1 MKIYLKTTCTLALI
15 CLFFLPEM
23 TAYPIDGYWTTGI
36 RRLLR
41 LELMMKGE
49 LDGRNKLNPGSTRKL
64 ADIDLLLCGR
74 PVRKELTTLPE
85 PDSLLQSQLDDLMQ
99 RMNPN
104 YSITVLDL
112 TPGEEP
118 VYAARK
124 EERGYQPGSVG
135 KLAVLTGFFTEL
147 EKVYPNSFKK
157 QQQLMKNKYVKGGKF
172 AVYDH
177 HTVPFFDTITYD
189 FKKRTVVESDVFSLY
204 EWADH
209 MTSVSNNGAAS
220 IVWRE
225 AMLMRI
231 FGEDYPGLT
240 DEQSEAFF
248 KETPRDSLARV
259 ANRVV
264 NNPLRDL
271 GISEDEWRLGS
282 MFTRGASGIVPPMG
296 GSIGTPLGL
305 MKWMLALER
314 GDIISYESSLEMK
327 RLIYMSDRRIRYAR
341 AEVLDSAAVYFKSGS
356 LYSFL
361 DGTPRKK
368 YAGTRYN
375 YMNSVAIVEHKDGT
389 SYLVAMESN
398 VLQKNSAY
406 DHYILAT
413 RIDGMLRKFRKR
425 EEIQAVLKGEVD

>member
-1 MKIYLKTTCTLALI
+1 MNKKAIYLTL
-15 CLFFLPEM
+15 LFAVSFFAELA
-23 TAYPIDGYWTTGI
+23 AYPIDGYWTTGI

-41 LELMMKGE
+41 LELMMTGE
-49 LDGRNKLNPGSTRKL
+49 LDGRNKLTPGSTRRL

-74 PVRKELTTLPE
+74 PVRKELTALPE
-85 PDSLLQSQLDDLMQ
+85 PDSLLQAELDDLMQ

-112 TPGEEP
+112 TPGETP
-118 VYAARK
+118 VYA
-124 EERGYQPGSVG
+124 ERRPEIGYQPGSVG

-157 QQQLMKNKYVKGGKF
+157 QQQLLKNKYVMAGKF
-172 AVYDH
+172 GVYDH
-177 HTVPFFDTITYD
+177 HTVPFFDTITYAYN
-189 FKKRTVVESDVFSLY
+189 KRVVKESDIFSLY

-225 AMLMRI
+225 AMLMRT
-231 FGEDYPGLT
+231 FGKDYPKLT
-240 DEQSEAFF
+240 QEQADLYF

-259 ANRVV
+259 ANRIV
-264 NNPLRDL
+264 NDPLRAL
-271 GISEDEWRLGS
+271 GITHDEWRLGS
-282 MFTRGASGIVPPMG
+282 MFTRGATGIVPPMG
-296 GSIGTPLGL
+296 GSIGTPKGL
-305 MKWMLALER
+305 MKWLLALER
-314 GDIISYESSLEMK
+314 GEIISYESCLEMK

-341 AEVLDSAAVYFKSGS
+341 AEVLDSAAVCFKSGS

-368 YAGTRYN
+368 YAGSRYN

-398 VLQKNSAY
+398 VLNKNSAY
-406 DHYILAT
+406 DHYMLAT
-413 RIDGMLRKFRKR
+413 RIDGMLRKYRKK

>member
-1 MKIYLKTTCTLALI
+1 MIS
-15 CLFFLPEM
+15 LFFLPEM

-49 LDGRNKLNPGSTRKL
+49 IDGRSKLNPGSTRRL

-85 PDSLLQSQLDDLMQ
+85 PDAVLQSELDDLMQ

-112 TPGEEP
+112 TPAEEP
-118 VYAARK
+118 VYA
-124 EERGYQPGSVG
+124 ERRAEIGYQPGSVG
-135 KLAVLTGFFTEL
+135 KLAVLTALFTAL
-147 EKVYPNSFKK
+147 EKVYPNSFEK
-157 QQQLMKNKYVKGGKF
+157 QKQLLKNKYVLAGRFG
-172 AVYDH
+172 VYDD
-177 HTVPFFDTITYD
+177 HTVPFFDTITYE
-189 FKKRTVVESDVFSLY
+189 FKKRKVVESDVFSLY

-225 AMLMRI
+225 AMLMRT
-231 FGEDYPGLT
+231 FGEDYPSLT
-240 DEQSEAFF
+240 QEQVDLFF
-248 KETPRDSLARV
+248 EEIPRDSLGRV

-264 NNPLRDL
+264 NDPLRDL
-271 GISEDEWRLGS
+271 GITHDEWRLGS
-282 MFTRGASGIVPPMG
+282 MFTRGASGIVSPMG
-296 GSIGTPLGL
+296 GSIGTPKGL

-314 GDIISYESSLEMK
+314 GDIVSYESSLEMK
-327 RLIYMSDRRIRYAR
+327 RLIYMSDRRVRYAK
-341 AEVLDSAAVYFKSGS
+341 AEVLDSAAVCFKSGS

-361 DGTPRKK
+361 DGTLRKK

-375 YMNSVAIVEHKDGT
+375 YMNSVAIVEHKDGS

-398 VLQKNSAY
+398 VKGKNSAY

-413 RIDGMLRKFRKR
+413 RIDGMLRKYRKK

>member
-1 MKIYLKTTCTLALI
+1 MYKKLTFSTALI
-15 CLFFLPEM
+15 LLFCWSDLM
-23 TAYPIDGYWTTGI
+23 AYPIDGYNYTGI

-41 LELMMKGE
+41 LELMEKGE
-49 LDGRNKLNPGSTRKL
+49 IDGFQKLTPGSTRKM
-64 ADIDLLLCGR
+64 ADIELLLCGR
-74 PVRKELTTLPE
+74 PVREDLETLPE
-85 PDSLLQSQLDDLMQ
+85 QDSVLQEKLDDLMQ

-112 TPGEEP
+112 TVNETPI
-118 VYAARK
+118 YAARRP
-124 EERGYQPGSVG
+124 EIGYQPGSVG
-135 KLAVLTGFFTEL
+135 KLAVLTGLFAEL
-147 EKVYPNSFKK
+147 EKVYPNDFKK
-157 QQQLMKNKYVKGGKF
+157 QQQLLKNKYVEGGKF

-177 HTVPFFDTITYD
+177 HTVPFFDTVTYA
-189 FKKRTVVESDVFSLY
+189 FNKRVVRESDVFSLY

-231 FGEDYPGLT
+231 FGKDYPDLT
-240 DEQSEAFF
+240 QEKADLYF

-264 NNPLRDL
+264 NEPLRAL
-271 GISEDEWRLGS
+271 NIAHDEWRLGS
-282 MFTRGASGIVPPMG
+282 MFTRGASSIVPPMG

-305 MKWMLALER
+305 MKWLLALER
-314 GDIISYESSLEMK
+314 GDIVGYESSLEMK

-341 AEVLDSAAVYFKSGS
+341 AEVLDSAAVCFKSGS

-375 YMNSVAIVEHKDGT
+375 YMNSVAIVEHRDGS

-398 VLQKNSAY
+398 VKGKNSAY

-413 RIDGMLRKFRKR
+413 RIDGMLRKHRKR
-425 EEIQAVLKGEVD
+425 EEINAVLKGEVD